1 MKGGQ
6 APKASLGF
14 SKVCHGPTFRLP
26 PCCWSMRST
35 QLTTDGILGG
45 RVVGVFC
52 GWGGA
57 PQTVL
62 SLIFVFPARPLV
74 VAGVQDGQLF
84 VFVF

>member
-1 MKGGQ
+1 
-6 APKASLGF
+6 
-14 SKVCHGPTFRLP
+14 
-26 PCCWSMRST
+26 MRST

-74 VAGVQDGQLF
+74 VAGVQNGQFF